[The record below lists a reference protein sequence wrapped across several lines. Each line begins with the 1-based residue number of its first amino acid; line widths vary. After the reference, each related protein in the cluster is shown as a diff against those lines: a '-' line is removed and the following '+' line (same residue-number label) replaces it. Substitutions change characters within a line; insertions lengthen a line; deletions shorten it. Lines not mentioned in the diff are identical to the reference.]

1 MLKKILGINL
11 LVLMAYAALIS
22 LNSSLEN
29 KGFNI
34 AIGMGVC
41 IVIQVILNV
50 IAGIACLIIGRRDP
64 GRSFLI
70 SAAVLMPVGFLTW
83 LILLSIFG

>member
-11 LVLMAYAALIS
+11 LVFVTYAVLINI
-22 LNSSLEN
+22 NSSVAD

-41 IVIQVILNV
+41 IAIQVVLNGA
-50 IAGIACLIIGRRDP
+50 AGIACLIMGKKDA
-64 GRSFLI
+64 GRSLLI
-70 SAAVLMPVGFLTW
+70 SAAALVPIGFCTW

>member
-1 MLKKILGINL
+1 MAKKVIGINL
-11 LVLMAYAALIS
+11 LLFVVYVILI
-22 LNSSLEN
+22 NISSSVAD

-41 IVIQVILNV
+41 MVIHVLLNV
-50 IAGIACLIIGRRDP
+50 ISGVFFFVINKSDLGK
-64 GRSFLI
+64 SLLL
-70 SAAVLMPVGFLTW
+70 SAAVLVPLGFCTW

>member
-11 LVLMAYAALIS
+11 LVFVAYAVFINI
-22 LNSSLEN
+22 NSSMAD

-41 IVIQVILNV
+41 IVIQVALNMV
-50 IAGIACLIIGRRDP
+50 TAIACLIMGKKDP
-64 GRSFLI
+64 GRSLLI
-70 SAAVLMPVGFLTW
+70 SAAALVPIGFCTW

>member
-1 MLKKILGINL
+1 MTKKVIGINL
-11 LVLMAYAALIS
+11 LLFVAYVILI
-22 LNSSLEN
+22 NISSSASD

-41 IVIQVILNV
+41 VVVHVLLNV
-50 IAGIACLIIGRRDP
+50 ITGIFFFAISKPELGK
-64 GRSFLI
+64 SLLL
-70 SAAVLMPVGFLTW
+70 SAAVLVPLGFCTW

>member
-11 LVLMAYAALIS
+11 LVFVAYAILINI
-22 LNSSLEN
+22 NSAVADR
-29 KGFNI
+29 GFNI

-41 IVIQVILNV
+41 IALQVGLNV
-50 IAGIACLIIGRRDP
+50 VAGIVCLIMGRKEP
-64 GRSFLI
+64 ARSFLI
-70 SAAVLMPVGFLTW
+70 SSATLVPIGFCTW